1 MGVEITVAGAPQE
14 TVDSEF
20 AQNVV
25 SEEASESTSA
35 QDVDDLQVVQSP
47 LVLQDD
53 EVSVEDVE
61 SDNEVS
67 AAIETM
73 HS

>member
-1 MGVEITVAGAPQE
+1 MDVETTVAGAPQE

-35 QDVDDLQVVQSP
+35 QNVDDLSGVQSALALP
-47 LVLQDD
+47 DN
-53 EVSVEDVE
+53 EVSVEGVE

-67 AAIETM
+67 AAIQTM

>member
-1 MGVEITVAGAPQE
+1 MGVEITVAGSPQE

-35 QDVDDLQVVQSP
+35 QNVDDLSGVQSA
-47 LVLQDD
+47 LVLPDN
-53 EVSVEDVE
+53 EVSVEGVE